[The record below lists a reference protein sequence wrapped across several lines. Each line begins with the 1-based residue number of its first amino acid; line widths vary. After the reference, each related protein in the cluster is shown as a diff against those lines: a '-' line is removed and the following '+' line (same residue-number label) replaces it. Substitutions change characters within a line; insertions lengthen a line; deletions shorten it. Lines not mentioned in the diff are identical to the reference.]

1 MVTLLTIQIV
11 SIIATTLTNL
21 LGILTFATDYWT
33 TVVYDF
39 DRLHFYAK
47 WIVTENSSTREFSI
61 YNLTENST
69 IFDEFSSKEIVLMSM
84 ENDILLYQ
92 THKGIFRQCNSLS
105 QSIRSQF
112 NLNQCRVLKTL
123 HNQYDDLLHGM
134 NNPGRELIRLH
145 NVAASCA
152 ILVVLLLCASTL
164 IGVAVGIL
172 NSVVLATMTIGI
184 IYLVMSE
191 SIVERKIFFNKN
203 LFV

>member
-11 SIIATTLTNL
+11 SILATTLTNL

-33 TVVYDF
+33 NAVYDF
-39 DRLHFYAK
+39 DRLRFEAK
-47 WIVTENSSTREFSI
+47 WLVVEDSSTRQIFV
-61 YNLTENST
+61 YNVTKNASLGSPSPTRR
-69 IFDEFSSKEIVLMSM
+69 IVLLAM
-84 ENDILLYQ
+84 ENDLLLYH

-105 QSIRSQF
+105 APVRSRF
-112 NLNQCRVLKTL
+112 RLNRCRVLKSI

-134 NNPGRELIRLH
+134 NNPGRELIRVH

-172 NSVVLATMTIGI
+172 NGVVLATMTIGI
-184 IYLVMSE
+184 IYLVISE
-191 SIVERKIFFNKN
+191 
-203 LFV
+203 